1 MFDNPVHYNIQGIN
15 RLDSSVRDILN
26 DKDKELIENTLEK
39 VYFKRKGDV
48 WLECEAVKK
57 IDVV

>member
-1 MFDNPVHYNIQGIN
+1 M
-15 RLDSSVRDILN
+15 RDILN

-39 VYFKRKGDV
+39 VYFKRNGDV